1 MPLFPIFLLFWT
13 KRLFGGTKLSG
24 VEAGRGLKPI
34 PRSRRCQLHQGSP
47 RKLHTGTGKRRI
59 PDPGQLLTAQQHH
72 FGGIRQQFGDS
83 AWEKK
88 RPSDRNPAPRGARVG
103 LDPHPSSRPAPQGR
117 IWGRFPELPD
127 TRRTAQLHVGTF
139 YSPDALAHCFCSTAK
154 ALFIPNR
161 SPSPSSCFFSL
172 YQHPLFPHPSTTLLL
187 STFGIFSLLGACF
200 LGRSQ
205 RTIHSDSLL
214 FFFFS
219 PKIHINYMQN
229 IVHRD

>member
-1 MPLFPIFLLFWT
+1 MVLFPIFLLFWT

-34 PRSRRCQLHQGSP
+34 PRSWRCQLHQGSP

-72 FGGIRQQFGDS
+72 FGGIRQQFGNL
-83 AWEKK
+83 AWKK
-88 RPSDRNPAPRGARVG
+88 QRPSDRNPAPRGARVG
-103 LDPHPSSRPAPQGR
+103 LDPHPSSHPAPRGR

-172 YQHPLFPHPSTTLLL
+172 YQHPLFPTPRPLCCFPLLEY
-187 STFGIFSLLGACF
+187 SLCSEPVF
-200 LGRSQ
+200 LEEANGQ
-205 RTIHSDSLL
+205 FIQIPFFFL
-214 FFFFS
+214 FFFS
-219 PKIHINYMQN
+219 QDPYKLHAK
-229 IVHRD
+229 HCT